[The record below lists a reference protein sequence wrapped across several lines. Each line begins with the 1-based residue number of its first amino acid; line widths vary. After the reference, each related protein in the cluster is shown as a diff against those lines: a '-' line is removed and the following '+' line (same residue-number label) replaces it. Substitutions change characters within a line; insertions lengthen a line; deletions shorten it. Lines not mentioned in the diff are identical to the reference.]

1 MSEETNYEMGQEQF
15 QALDE
20 FQDDIFDLIGNMG
33 EAKVP
38 PEEVIFQAIRI
49 FSEMAFEMAPSE
61 EVARKTI
68 EVSVEEAY
76 KNVFEGGREPCPN
89 CSVKH

>member
-20 FQDDIFDLIGNMG
+20 FQDDILDLIGNMG

>member
-1 MSEETNYEMGQEQF
+1 M
-15 QALDE
+15 
-20 FQDDIFDLIGNMG
+20 
-33 EAKVP
+33 
-38 PEEVIFQAIRI
+38 RI
-49 FSEMAFEMAPSE
+49 FSELAFEAAPSE

-68 EVSVEEAY
+68 EFSVEEAF